1 MKAVES
7 EFMKAEI
14 EESFDI
20 WLSLV
25 SKVGLPS
32 TGEVAEILG
41 HSRPARTRRGRIDGL
56 DRRPL

>member
-1 MKAVES
+1 
-7 EFMKAEI
+7 MKAEI